1 MPNVRHQRHHGWRS
15 RRGQAAVEFAMAV
28 FALCALIFGVVEF
41 GRIVLVFNT
50 VTDAARLGARWAITN
65 SSPPNAASVTNANVS
80 TIQSGVQTVV
90 TNFLQGG
97 TVNTNAAGLTITTT
111 FPNKSCTGS
120 LPGSTCSGTTPGN
133 PVQVSISYPYDVL
146 VSIYPINITVRG
158 TSEGI
163 ITW

>member
-1 MPNVRHQRHHGWRS
+1 M
-15 RRGQAAVEFAMAV
+15 AA
-28 FALCALIFGVVEF
+28 FALIALIFGVVEF

-65 SSPPNAASVTNANVS
+65 STPPTSTSLTNAQVNA
-80 TIQSGVQTVV
+80 IGSGVQTVV
-90 TNFLQGG
+90 TNFLRGG
-97 TVNTNAAGLTITTT
+97 TVNTNSAGLSITTT
-111 FPNKSCTGS
+111 FPNNTCSGS
-120 LPGSTCSGTTPGN
+120 ITPACSGTTPGN